1 MSLRLIGRRG
11 NVGRD
16 MSRIASSLH
25 VSRHFSSE
33 IMYSIEG
40 ANVILQSPID
50 IRMPGTDRRIGP
62 TPSLRCQM
70 QELHTVAYGIEARGE
85 EKRCMGAKETD
96 SLALPSSPPFYSPQ
110 KNYIKP
116 NKLFPPRDV

>member
-1 MSLRLIGRRG
+1 MSFCSPPSILGYLEPI
-11 NVGRD
+11 VSALA
-16 MSRIASSLH
+16 SR
-25 VSRHFSSE
+25 
-33 IMYSIEG
+33 
-40 ANVILQSPID
+40 
-50 IRMPGTDRRIGP
+50 
-62 TPSLRCQM
+62 RCQM